1 MTVTNRPRRANG
13 NGSVYW
19 VAARSRW
26 ARTVTLPNGQRRT
39 NYFKTEAEAKRDLKD
54 TLKKLDGGQIG
65 LARVTLN
72 TATYLVGWLDNVVR
86 VTQKPLTHQT
96 YSYIVHGRLIPTFGR
111 VPLVKLAPAHV
122 EQLQLAMLER
132 GLSLNTIKSMRTC
145 LGSALAYAVEQD
157 LIPLNVVNKVKLP
170 RIGNPDDEDAQLEAR
185 VFDKDEIDR
194 FLNAAAGDEFEP
206 MFRFMLSTG
215 LRPGEARGVRWQDI
229 DFKQRVLHV
238 RRQSIELKGGRR
250 ESGSPK
256 SKKGRRLIPLLGPAL
271 VVLTA
276 QQERV
281 KFLSQ
286 RHNWQDHD
294 LVFPDT
300 DGRPVVSRTVRDHM
314 AALVAA
320 AGLKHAT
327 PHCLRHSTA
336 TFLLSVGIHER
347 VVMDFLGHASPDT
360 TRMYQH
366 VMPEMMAEAGRMLEE
381 FYRVNGIMS

>member
-39 NYFKTEAEAKRDLKD
+39 NYFKTEAEAKRDLRD
-54 TLKKLDGGQIG
+54 TLKKLDSGQIG
-65 LARVTLN
+65 VAKATLK
-72 TATYLVGWLDNVVR
+72 TGDYLVGWLDNVIQ
-86 VTQKPLTHQT
+86 VTQKPLTYQT
-96 YSYIVHGRLIPTFGR
+96 YSYIVHGRLIPALGR

-132 GLSLNTIKSMRTC
+132 GLSVNTIKSMRTC
-145 LGSALAYAVEQD
+145 LGSALAHAVEQD
-157 LIPLNVVNKVKLP
+157 LIPLNVVNKVKVP
-170 RIGNPDDEDAQLEAR
+170 RLNNADDEDAQFEAR

-194 FLNAAAGDEFEP
+194 FLSAAAGDEFEP

-229 DFKQRVLHV
+229 DFNQRVLHV
-238 RRQSIELKGGRR
+238 RRQTVELKGGRR

-256 SKKGRRLIPLLGPAL
+256 SKKGRRQIPLLAPAL

-286 RHNWQDHD
+286 RPGWQDQD
-294 LVFPDT
+294 LVFPAA

-314 AALVAA
+314 KHIVEQ
-320 AGLKHAT
+320 AGLGHAT
-327 PHCLRHSTA
+327 PHTLRHSAA
-336 TFLLSVGIHER
+336 TFLLAAGVNQQ
-347 VVMDFLGHASPDT
+347 VVMTYLGHASAGT
-360 TRMYQH
+360 TAMYQH
-366 VMPEMMAEAGRMLEE
+366 VMPDMLHLAGEMLDEY
-381 FYRVNGIMS
+381 FKTNGIMY